1 MLQRR
6 AIVFALG
13 ALVTRELQGATE
25 EFSASAVRVP
35 KPTRRFTVD
44 LDEAPRDRWR
54 KVYSDPLFA
63 NATAEIQEYFD
74 TVVPIKQAVP
84 ILETIAGDMERF
96 FPPDVA
102 EEMTGISE
110 ALDANLGTVIL
121 INLVYQLEGIGYDCL
136 KANVTG
142 PCPTQQEHA
151 RAAPNLCTSIV
162 AAGSD
167 GKMHGR
173 NMDWNLDQHLLKYV
187 ISADFV
193 RGGKKVFTG
202 TFIAGMVGL
211 LHGLSASGYS
221 ASMNA
226 RDD

>member
-84 ILETIAGDMERF
+84 ILETIAGDVFITAMCGFLRAQAF
-96 FPPDVA
+96 FQRV
-102 EEMTGISE
+102 E
-110 ALDANLGTVIL
+110 A
-121 INLVYQLEGIGYDCL
+121 
-136 KANVTG
+136 
-142 PCPTQQEHA
+142 
-151 RAAPNLCTSIV
+151 
-162 AAGSD
+162 
-167 GKMHGR
+167 
-173 NMDWNLDQHLLKYV
+173 
-187 ISADFV
+187 
-193 RGGKKVFTG
+193 
-202 TFIAGMVGL
+202 
-211 LHGLSASGYS
+211 ASRKS
-221 ASMNA
+221 NFFSM
-226 RDD
+226 